1 MRTQY
6 ANTNYLNKNKR
17 KNLYKVSMF
26 MTLYIVYSMYIELY
40 MYVHYIIRR
49 HSSMDVDVHV
59 ASIIKLLWGR
69 INFSIIIHFVD
80 FIFEANSDSINNCS
94 LLGES
99 SLKIIDSRLH
109 LVQLLIHSPPPTYK
123 CIPQQK
129 TSLTSPYVFL
139 YVGGGEWMRW
149 GGE

>member
-1 MRTQY
+1 
-6 ANTNYLNKNKR
+6 
-17 KNLYKVSMF
+17 
-26 MTLYIVYSMYIELY
+26 MTVYIVYSMYIELY

-109 LVQLLIHSPPPTYK
+109 LGSTPH
-123 CIPQQK
+123 
-129 TSLTSPYVFL
+129 SLTSPYIQMYTPTKDVTHLPLRLFVCRRRWVNE
-139 YVGGGEWMRW
+139 VGRWIRW